1 MFLDEEQLF
10 GPAFTVLAPC
20 RVAFCKAGFLG
31 RHKFSLEL
39 RLWQFSLCFKSN
51 NAVTKTTK
59 MSVFAVHG
67 IRSPN
72 RQNTT
77 SDINH
82 PKISLGRPVSHV
94 ASRLNIQTMLAL
106 WATCPQKWLGNP
118 REMTCFKVCSWE
130 SHRTIS
136 EPSGFIQ
143 QAMFDYRR
151 LKKIHLTECNKNIE
165 ELSTSSVRMKSA
177 HAIA

>member
-1 MFLDEEQLF
+1 
-10 GPAFTVLAPC
+10 
-20 RVAFCKAGFLG
+20 
-31 RHKFSLEL
+31 
-39 RLWQFSLCFKSN
+39 
-51 NAVTKTTK
+51 
-59 MSVFAVHG
+59 
-67 IRSPN
+67 
-72 RQNTT
+72 
-77 SDINH
+77 
-82 PKISLGRPVSHV
+82 VSHV